1 MVVAMLAPEF
11 AMLVAVLVA
20 KITMKPTVI
29 PTRQPVGVRLG
40 MFVVDGIM
48 AVMVFVAQL
57 LVLIAMLPVPLI
69 PPILSLGH
77 CGNRETDGQPNPK
90 HEFTQNVHVTSP
102 NCGDFCGS
110 AVEPAV
116 T

>member
-11 AMLVAVLVA
+11 AMLVAKV
-20 KITMKPTVI
+20 TMKPTVI
-29 PTRQPVGVRLG
+29 PTGQPVGVRFG

-69 PPILSLGH
+69 PPILILGY
-77 CGNRETDGQPNPK
+77 CGDRETEGQPNPK
-90 HEFTQNVHVTSP
+90 RDFTQSVHVTSP

>member
-1 MVVAMLAPEF
+1 MVVAMLSQEF

-20 KITMKPTVI
+20 KVTMKPTVI

-69 PPILSLGH
+69 PPILILGH
-77 CGNRETDGQPNPK
+77 CGHRETEGQPNPK
-90 HEFTQNVHVTSP
+90 RDSTQSVHVTSP
-102 NCGDFCGS
+102 NCGGVLRLRC
-110 AVEPAV
+110 
-116 T
+116 